1 MKRLVLIAGLSAA
14 LSACGVLR
22 DVAAPVETG
31 APGPQAGRDWIYAAD
46 GATGR
51 LAFGTPQSDD
61 VALMMNCAQGSGRV
75 TVQANLPQELAG
87 SPPKLTLVSGTTR
100 ATFLASAEPS
110 QLEAG
115 NVFLTAQTRV
125 RDPVLVAFRRNGWIG
140 ISRGDATDRYAPQPG
155 TTAVRQFFAFC
166 G

>member
-1 MKRLVLIAGLSAA
+1 MNRALLILGLSAA

-22 DVAAPVETG
+22 DVASPPAAG
-31 APGPQAGRDWIYAAD
+31 APDPQAGRDWIYAAD
-46 GATGR
+46 GGTGR

-61 VALMMNCAQGSGRV
+61 VALMMSCAQGSGRV

-87 SPPKLTLVSGTTR
+87 SPPKLTLVSGSTR
-100 ATFLASAEPS
+100 ATFLASAEAS

-115 NVFLTAQTRV
+115 NVFLTAQTRA

-140 ISRGDATDRYAPQPG
+140 ISRGDTTDRFAPQPG
-155 TTAVRQFFAFC
+155 TSAVGQFFAYC